1 MGISSKNFSDKELSC
16 SHCGENKFDQKT
28 LDALQDL
35 REAIG
40 KPLSLSSAYRC
51 SVHNQNVSSS
61 GPDGPH
67 TTGQA
72 VDILCSGKTA
82 HEVLSFAMIRSSIWK
97 GIGISQKRDL
107 GKESFPQES
116 FRFSSKGSPRKTESY
131 SRFLNQPLPGK

>member
-51 SVHNQNVSSS
+51 PTYNNTVSSS
-61 GPDGPH
+61 GTNGPH
-67 TTGQA
+67 TTGCA
-72 VDILCSGKTA
+72 IDILCSGKFA
-82 HEVLSFAMIRSSIWK
+82 HEVLTFAMIRSNTWK
-97 GIGISQKRDL
+97 GIGVSQK
-107 GKESFPQES
+107 GKHDSRLLHLDTIEADNRPWIW
-116 FRFSSKGSPRKTESY
+116 SY
-131 SRFLNQPLPGK
+131 